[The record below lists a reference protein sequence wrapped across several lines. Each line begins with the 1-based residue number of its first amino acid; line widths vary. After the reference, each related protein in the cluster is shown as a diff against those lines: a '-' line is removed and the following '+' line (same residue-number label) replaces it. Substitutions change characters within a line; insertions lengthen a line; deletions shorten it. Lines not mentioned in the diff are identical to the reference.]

1 MQVVPGVRCTRNG
14 IVPVAGL
21 WDFDGGCKPKV
32 FDSGPSSMHATFSVA
47 VFQWLPKSSGRG
59 LKRSKSIKRISGR
72 VRDFE
77 MVYARAELFC
87 AAKDAEQARAASS
100 AMK

>member
-21 WDFDGGCKPKV
+21 WDFDGGCKPKIL
-32 FDSGPSSMHATFSVA
+32 DRSPSSMYATFSVA
-47 VFQWLPKSSGRG
+47 VFQWLPKSSGKG

-72 VRDFE
+72 VNE
-77 MVYARAELFC
+77 YAQVYARAELFC
-87 AAKDAEQARAASS
+87 VEKGMEQA
-100 AMK
+100 

>member
-21 WDFDGGCKPKV
+21 WDFDGGCKPKM
-32 FDSGPSSMHATFSVA
+32 DSGPTAMNATFSVA
-47 VFQWLPKSSGRG
+47 VFQWLPKSSGNG
-59 LKRSKSIKRISGR
+59 LKRSKSIKRISGPI
-72 VRDFE
+72 RDVE

-87 AAKDAEQARAASS
+87 AAKDAEQARAATS